1 MSKDTPP
8 LTEQEIKEIAERRAA
23 SLKRVQEMH
32 QKTNRDFAGAKGG
45 GKATKQP
52 PPKGRPFRHQG
63 R

>member
-1 MSKDTPP
+1 MTNDKPA

-32 QKTNRDFAGAKGG
+32 QKSNRDFV
-45 GKATKQP
+45 GKSGKSLKQP

>member
-1 MSKDTPP
+1 MPKDTPP
-8 LTEQEIKEIAERRAA
+8 LTEEQIKEIAERRAA

-32 QKTNRDFAGAKGG
+32 QKTNRDFAG
-45 GKATKQP
+45 KATKSPKQP